1 MAPQYEYAGY
11 LPWNTKEDTRHTDFS
26 MPHIRHLAKSDSPNL
41 PHISEQ
47 AHTERQSSR
56 RTPANS
62 MAHRYLPPA
71 PPMAATV
78 QNSAGTSFDE
88 TRANPDSYGKR
99 YRETSRRGSRSRRS
113 PPIALLLPVRPPTC
127 KHGGLHMPWHCAH
140 LLWGSHR
147 RGVSIQEHQ
156 VGSVACFE
164 PFTPDLRG

>member
-1 MAPQYEYAGY
+1 MASQYEYAGY

-26 MPHIRHLAKSDSPNL
+26 MPHIRHLAKSNSPNL

-56 RTPANS
+56 RAPANS

-71 PPMAATV
+71 PWQRLFKTAQEQASTKPGQTLTAKT
-78 QNSAGTSFDE
+78 
-88 TRANPDSYGKR
+88 KR
-99 YRETSRRGSRSRRS
+99 YRKTSRRGSRSRRS
-113 PPIALLLPVRPPTC
+113 LPIALLLPARPPTC

-156 VGSVACFE
+156 VGSVARFE
-164 PFTPDLRG
+164 PFAPDLRG